1 MSSVLV
7 FTHRSGR
14 KKRQGPVN
22 NTRKIE
28 RFFIVLVLLLVL
40 TIVFEILFHFYVAPS
55 LTIKKIE
62 ISSSKTLGMSNNE
75 IIKITGLSGNS
86 NYFDVKS
93 DSIKQRL
100 LAVSSIKS
108 VTVKKIF
115 PSKIFIKI
123 ENRVPVGVCFIK
135 DAGGMVPVAVGEK
148 GILFPVSKHLNTADF
163 PVISGIDVPSLK
175 KGARLPLPLCSFLED
190 LESIRTASPELYS
203 LISEIKFVKKNG
215 MDYDVVLFPVNSKIR
230 VRIGKDLNIK
240 MLKYIILML
249 DVISKQPAMS
259 NLKEIDMRSGAVV
272 YRMQGE

>member
-7 FTHRSGR
+7 FTRRPGR
-14 KKRQGPVN
+14 KRKQTPLN
-22 NTRKIE
+22 TTRKIE
-28 RFFIVLVLLLVL
+28 RFFIVLVLLLIL
-40 TIVFEILFHFYVAPS
+40 TIIFEILFHFYVAPS

-62 ISSSKTLGMSNNE
+62 ISSSKALGMSNNE
-75 IIKITGLSGNS
+75 IIKITGLSGTS

-135 DAGGMVPVAVGEK
+135 SAGGMIPAAVGEK
-148 GILFPVSKHLNTADF
+148 GILFPVSKHLNAADF
-163 PVISGIDVPSLK
+163 PIISGIDVPSLK

-190 LESIRTASPELYS
+190 LESIRIASPELYS

-230 VRIGKDLNIK
+230 VRIGKELNIK
-240 MLKYIILML
+240 TLKYIIMML
-249 DVISKQPAMS
+249 DVIAKQPAMS
-259 NLKEIDMRSGAVV
+259 NLKEIDMRSGEVV